1 MATMPFWG
9 SPPDPYY
16 SNYFTNKNYTPTQ
29 LDTMATD
36 PSQRNLVWDLLKG
49 ARFGDNAKMS
59 GSYSGYLGNMGS
71 LASHLFGLAGRLGV
85 NQPKGTDQGFES
97 FTDYFNSMFRA
108 PTAGNPRADTM
119 GLRTNDLLKNIL
131 AGGDRA
137 RAQEGGA
144 SDTPGSAR
152 GKGLGTL
159 NDVLALLSMS
169 LPAEAIDFI
178 QGQGSDLYNK
188 FQIGQQGQTNAPSF
202 MQWLNKQGYIPGAA

>member
-9 SPPDPYY
+9 SPTDPYY

-36 PSQRNLVWDLLKG
+36 PSQRSMVWDLLRN
-49 ARFGDNAKMS
+49 ARFGDNANLS

-71 LASHLFGLAGRLGV
+71 LASQLFGLQGRLGV
-85 NQPKGTDQGFES
+85 NQPKGTDRGFES
-97 FTDYFNSMFRA
+97 FTDFFNAMFRA
-108 PTAGNPRADTM
+108 PTAGNPRPDTM

-131 AGGDRA
+131 AGGERA
-137 RAQEGGA
+137 RSEEGLS
-144 SDTPGSAR
+144 SDTPGGAR
-152 GKGLGTL
+152 GKSLGML

-169 LPAEAIDFI
+169 LPAEALQSI

-188 FQIGQQGQTNAPSF
+188 FQMAQQGQTNAPTF
-202 MQWLNKQGYIPGAA
+202 MQWLNQRGYVPGAA